1 MAPLCLVDFTLGPLG
16 VGLGM
21 PASWAQKSQAHEHD
35 KVEIEK
41 KIDALVKA
49 PPAGS
54 DMDFPRL
61 SQGECLEAYNE
72 ELREILRA
80 TLDSEMFYLQL
91 RRYRLRVPFSA
102 WWRGPVFFWRTQRE
116 RRTRMDVCHS

>member
-1 MAPLCLVDFTLGPLG
+1 MEGSQQAVLRREWENFDSDNGLVLARVDVNF
-16 VGLGM
+16 
-21 PASWAQKSQAHEHD
+21 
-35 KVEIEK
+35 IEK

-61 SQGECLEAYNE
+61 SQGECLEAYND

-91 RRYRLRVPFSA
+91 RLYRLRVPFSA
-102 WWRGPVFFWRTQRE
+102 WWCCPVLFLA
-116 RRTRMDVCHS
+116 DAA